1 MHLIKLRAGSRWAG
15 CNKLVA
21 SVAYQIKF
29 IFSPLTYCSPPHKI
43 SARHITLYAFR
54 RLWVDEPRAGFYEF
68 FCSPPHV
75 PAIFPAA
82 AAISKVLFQAPA
94 GEFTQTGA
102 CRARRALGGIF
113 PTRLARGLLTET
125 DLWLCL
131 LSHLLLRLFAC
142 SCVEIEINCVWR
154 HVNHQILWSKSCHGW
169 ICQWWWIW
177 IKNWFWQRVM

>member
-1 MHLIKLRAGSRWAG
+1 MIIANFMLLHLIKLRTGSRWAG
-15 CNKLVA
+15 CNKLIA

-29 IFSPLTYCSPPHKI
+29 IFPPLTYCSSPHNI

-54 RLWVDEPRAGFYEF
+54 CRRSTDFGLM
-68 FCSPPHV
+68 SH
-75 PAIFPAA
+75 
-82 AAISKVLFQAPA
+82 APA
-94 GEFTQTGA
+94 FTSFSVHRRTCLPFSRLLLPSPRCFSKRQPG
-102 CRARRALGGIF
+102 RARALGGIF

-169 ICQWWWIW
+169 ICQWWW
-177 IKNWFWQRVM
+177 